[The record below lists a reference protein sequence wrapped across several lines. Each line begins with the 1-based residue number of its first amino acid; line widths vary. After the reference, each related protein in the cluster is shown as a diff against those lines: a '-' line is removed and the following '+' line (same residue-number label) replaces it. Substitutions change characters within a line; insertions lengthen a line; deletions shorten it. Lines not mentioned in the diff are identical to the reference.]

1 VIRSGRGFAFAVALA
16 VMALGMVPYL
26 YGWAMVGARPGLG
39 VFSWCTFNATDNCV
53 YFSWLRQAD
62 EGRFFQR
69 SLFTTAAQSGGHLNL
84 FFLLVGNVARMTGA
98 PLALVYQGARIVV
111 GIAFLR
117 AVWWLIGLLV
127 AGERTRRVCFL
138 VVCLSSGLGW
148 LPGLWEQGFGGPV
161 DIWQPEAVTFLSL
174 ELFPLFAVSLLLMVG
189 ALGWLVVAERTGSR
203 RAAVNAGL
211 CGLVLGNV
219 HTYDV
224 ITVVAVWGT
233 YRAVRIVRDRRLD
246 ARAWSGAVLAAAI
259 AAPASVYMTYL
270 ARTDVVFAHRIGM
283 ETPSAPLAMCVLGF
297 GLVFC
302 LAVLAAT
309 GRRDDAWVSRD
320 ARLFLVAW
328 AVANVAVAY
337 VPVPF
342 QRKMLMGAHIPLAI
356 LAGVALD
363 DFLVRLARG
372 SRPRYAV
379 ALGAS
384 LSVLFATNARF
395 MARTIDGITRRD
407 EPVRYYVYAGE
418 ATALEWIRVHAAPGV
433 PVQPLPWV
441 TGMLEPVDHTLAC
454 MTPGATGHP
463 VNAGHWAETPD
474 FAGAIR
480 AWARF
485 VAPEASDEERRS
497 LLRRTGVRY
506 LVFSQKHDGAVA
518 PFRSGIPSYL
528 RLVPDA
534 SNADADVYEV
544 TVPQ

>member
-1 VIRSGRGFAFAVALA
+1 VIRSGRGFAFGVALA
-16 VMALGMVPYL
+16 VMTVGMVPYL
-26 YGWAMVGARPGLG
+26 YGWSMVGARPGLG

-53 YFSWLRQAD
+53 YFSWLRQAA

-69 SLFTTAAQSGGHLNL
+69 SLFTTAAQSGRHLNL
-84 FFLLVGNVARMTGA
+84 FFLLLGNVARITGA
-98 PLALVYQGARIVV
+98 PLALVYQGGRIVV

-117 AVWWLIGLLV
+117 AVWWLIGLVV

-148 LPGLWEQGFGGPV
+148 LPGLWEQGFNGPV
-161 DIWQPEAVTFLSL
+161 DVWQPEAVTFLSL

-189 ALGWLVVAERTGSR
+189 ALGWLLVAERTGSR

-211 CGLVLGNV
+211 CGLLLGNV

-224 ITVVAVWGT
+224 ITVLAVWGA
-233 YRAVRIVRDRRLD
+233 YRAVRTMRERRVD
-246 ARAWSGAVLAAAI
+246 ARAWSGAVLAGAI
-259 AAPASVYMTYL
+259 AAPSTVYMTYL
-270 ARTDVVFAHRIGM
+270 AGTDAVFAHRIGM
-283 ETPSAPLAMCVLGF
+283 DTPSAPLAMCVLGF

-302 LAVLAAT
+302 LAVVAAA
-309 GRRDDAWVSRD
+309 GRRDDGWVSRD
-320 ARLFLVAW
+320 ARLFLVVW
-328 AVANVAVAY
+328 AVVNVAVAY

-372 SRPRYAV
+372 STPRYAV
-379 ALGAS
+379 ALALS
-384 LSVLFATNARF
+384 LALLFATNARF
-395 MARTIDGITRRD
+395 MAKTMGSMTRHD

-418 ATALEWIRVHAAPGV
+418 AAALEWIRVHVTPGV

-463 VNAGHWAETPD
+463 VDAGHWAESPD
-474 FAGAIR
+474 FARAIG

-485 VAPEASDEERRS
+485 VAPDASDDERRA

-506 LVFSQKHDGAVA
+506 LVFSQKHDDAA
-518 PFRSGIPSYL
+518 PPFRSGVPPYL
-528 RLVPDA
+528 RLVPEA
-534 SNADADVYEV
+534 SNEDADVYEA
-544 TVPQ
+544 TVPE